1 MKHKLSKG
9 KRIII
14 TAMAVMCALSTA
26 AAIGANAKTYQ
37 WTHTVSLATNPGAMT
52 SIITSMGGTGKM
64 SENFGSYPTIFDGY
78 STSNNSARAVNE
90 KTGKSYGWKN
100 FTLTKNYPAVIAVTY
115 GQSMPADPYYVQY
128 KNLSNGGF
136 RVSAT
141 LLRTY

>member
-1 MKHKLSKG
+1 
-9 KRIII
+9 
-14 TAMAVMCALSTA
+14 MAISAS
-26 AAIGANAKTYQ
+26 AKTYQ
-37 WTHTVSLATNPGAMT
+37 WTHTVSLATNPGVMT
-52 SIITSMGGTGKM
+52 SISTSMGGTGKM

>member
-1 MKHKLSKG
+1 
-9 KRIII
+9 
-14 TAMAVMCALSTA
+14 
-26 AAIGANAKTYQ
+26 
-37 WTHTVSLATNPGAMT
+37 
-52 SIITSMGGTGKM
+52 M

-90 KTGKSYGWKN
+90 GLNKSYGWKD

-115 GQSMPADPYYVQY
+115 GQSVPSGSYYVQY
-128 KNLSNGGF
+128 KNVSNGGF

>member
-1 MKHKLSKG
+1 MKQNVSKI
-9 KRIII
+9 KR
-14 TAMAVMCALSTA
+14 TALTTLAVACAFSCTA
-26 AAIGANAKTYQ
+26 AISANAKTYQ
-37 WTHTVSLATNPGAMT
+37 WTHTVSLATNPGVMT
-52 SIITSMGGTGKM
+52 SISTSMGGTGKM

>member
-1 MKHKLSKG
+1 MKQNVSKI
-9 KRIII
+9 KRA
-14 TAMAVMCALSTA
+14 TLTTLAVACAFSCTA
-26 AAIGANAKTYQ
+26 AISSNAKTYQ
-37 WTHTVSLATNPGAMT
+37 WTHTVSLATNPGVMT
-52 SIITSMGGTGKM
+52 SISTSMGGTGKM